1 MCGRCLGHLVKS
13 DEEIVCVVCGWRSY
27 PIPRRLRLGP
37 RDRAQRRARVRR
49 VALEASARGAC
60 HVCGADAVTAKHCR
74 RHQDLNN
81 AAARARLLTRRAARL
96 CRNCELPAVSKRPHQ
111 RYPLNPCLA
120 GGRTSRTRAGG
131 CRRRLSPPRADWPS
145 WRLGRVA
152 RGRATARKILLFP
165 AIRPKKQDLILRTT
179 PVSGWPYRS

>member
-1 MCGRCLGHLVKS
+1 MLVDCSVMCGRCSGHLVKTG
-13 DEEIVCVVCGWRSY
+13 DEIVCVVCGWRSY

-81 AAARARLLTRRAARL
+81 AAARARLLARRAARL
-96 CRNCELPAVSKRPHQ
+96 CRNCELPAVS
-111 RYPLNPCLA
+111 A
-120 GGRTSRTRAGG
+120 GLLRW
-131 CRRRLSPPRADWPS
+131 PPRRSQHPAAGAASANRCTGLVVLNVQLLD
-145 WRLGRVA
+145 VDVD
-152 RGRATARKILLFP
+152 RAAVVVWQ
-165 AIRPKKQDLILRTT
+165 A
-179 PVSGWPYRS
+179 

>member
-1 MCGRCLGHLVKS
+1 MDDVGGSCVLVGCSVMCGRCSGHLVKTG
-13 DEEIVCVVCGWRSY
+13 DEIVCVVCGWRSY

-60 HVCGADAVTAKHCR
+60 HVRGADAVTAKHCR

-96 CRNCELPAVSKRPHQ
+96 CRNCELPAVSLDYCAGHRAAHNTQ
-111 RYPLNPCLA
+111 R
-120 GGRTSRTRAGG
+120 RA
-131 CRRRLSPPRADWPS
+131 RRRRTAAPALSS
-145 WRLGRVA
+145 
-152 RGRATARKILLFP
+152 
-165 AIRPKKQDLILRTT
+165 
-179 PVSGWPYRS
+179 